1 MFEKQEGL
9 TPRQE
14 LVLEFVH
21 AYIKLKGY
29 APSYNNIAQ
38 GLKLKSRSN
47 IHRLVHTLRQK
58 GYLRVQ
64 AHKFRSLKVADK
76 GIRKILAL

>member
-1 MFEKQEGL
+1 MFQKQEGL
-9 TPRQE
+9 TPRQT
-14 LVLEFVH
+14 LVLEFIH

-29 APSYNNIAQ
+29 PPSYSNIAQ
-38 GLKLKSRSN
+38 GMKLKSRSN
-47 IHRLVHTLRQK
+47 VHRIVHKLRQE

-64 AHKFRSLKVADK
+64 PHKFRSVKVADK

>member
-29 APSYNNIAQ
+29 PPSYNNIAQ
-38 GLKLKSRSN
+38 GMKLKSRSN
-47 IHRLVHTLRQK
+47 IHRLVHELRQK
-58 GYLRVQ
+58 GYLKVQ
-64 AHKFRSLKVADK
+64 AHKFRSLRVADK
-76 GIRKILAL
+76 GIKKILAL